1 MPTALPRAEVRD
13 VILDAAERL
22 LGRFGYRKTTMD
34 DLAGEAGI
42 GKGTTYLHFPSKEA
56 VFLATVDRIADRLH
70 ERLRAI
76 AAGDLPAAA
85 RLRAML
91 RERVLF
97 RFDSVQSYAQS
108 LDELVGAFRAS
119 FLERR
124 ARHFKDEAEIFA
136 GVLNEG
142 RRSGELAF
150 KNADRSA
157 RAMLLATNAL
167 LPYNLSP
174 RELGERAALS
184 DQVAAIAELLL
195 QGLVQRA

>member
-34 DLAGEAGI
+34 DLAAEADI

-56 VFLATVDRIADRLH
+56 VFLATVDRIVARLH
-70 ERLRAI
+70 DRLRAI
-76 AAGDLPAAA
+76 AHGDLAAAA

-97 RFDSVQSYAQS
+97 RFDSVQAYAQS
-108 LDELVGAFRAS
+108 LDELLGAFRSS

-124 ARHFKDEAEIFA
+124 ARHFRDEADIFA
-136 GVLNEG
+136 AVLNDG
-142 RRSGELAF
+142 RRRGELAF
-150 KNADRSA
+150 KSAEKTA
-157 RAMLLATNAL
+157 RAMLLATNSL
-167 LPYNLSP
+167 
-174 RELGERAALS
+174 
-184 DQVAAIAELLL
+184 
-195 QGLVQRA
+195 